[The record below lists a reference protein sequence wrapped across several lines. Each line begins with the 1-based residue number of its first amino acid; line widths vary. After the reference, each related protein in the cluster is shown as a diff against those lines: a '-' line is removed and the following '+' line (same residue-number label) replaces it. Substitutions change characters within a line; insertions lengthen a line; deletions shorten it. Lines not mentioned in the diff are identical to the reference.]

1 MALDMYTAIPHSYL
15 WIVPNGGHVPLSS
28 SLHEP
33 FMKTVLPFLRDDW
46 KRG

>member
-1 MALDMYTAIPHSYL
+1 MNRLFLPGQTVAL
-15 WIVPNGGHVPLSS
+15 NGGHVPLSS

-33 FMKTVLPFLRDDW
+33 FMKTVLPFLRGDW